1 MANAIYID
9 EQLLQAA
16 EQILEEI
23 GLDVGTVAKMA
34 LKRVVR
40 EGSISFL
47 VTDVPKIEVQPAG
60 MTTSGHVNTEQG
72 RITKTTAINLF
83 KSHKVETNH
92 NVTFASKNKAG
103 NYYWANPMFDV
114 LQQDWYLI
122 LNDWIN
128 RELHMFK
135 IPAQAIK
142 ASQMVCR
149 ADNEEK
155 VDLQVTYN
163 DATFT
168 DSRSKIS
175 FITFLV
181 KSIQY

>member
-1 MANAIYID
+1 MTNAIYID
-9 EQLLQAA
+9 EQLLQEADRV
-16 EQILEEI
+16 LEEI
-23 GLDVGTVAKMA
+23 GLDAGAVAKMA

-47 VTDVPKIEVQPAG
+47 VADAPKIEVPSPT
-60 MTTSGHVNTEQG
+60 MPTSGNVNTEPG
-72 RITKTTAINLF
+72 KITKSTAINLF
-83 KSHKVETNH
+83 KSHKVETNR

-114 LQQDWYLI
+114 LAQDWYLI
-122 LNDWIN
+122 LNDWIKK
-128 RELHMFK
+128 ELHMFK

-142 ASQMVCR
+142 ASEMVCR

-175 FITFLV
+175 FLKFLV